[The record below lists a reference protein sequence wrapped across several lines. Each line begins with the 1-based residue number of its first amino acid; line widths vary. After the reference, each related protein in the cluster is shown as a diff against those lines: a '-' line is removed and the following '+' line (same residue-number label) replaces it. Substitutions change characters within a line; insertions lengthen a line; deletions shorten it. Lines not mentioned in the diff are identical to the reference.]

1 MQNKLAIDR
10 FKSPIGAVFLVAR
23 GNTLCSVDFVDYE
36 ERMEKLL
43 ARRYGDCALKH
54 EANPGGLTARLRAY
68 FEGDL
73 AAIEDIGV
81 EFSGTPFQE
90 TVWRALR
97 DIPAGRTETYGRIA
111 ARIGRPA
118 ASRAVGHANSQNPI
132 AIVVPCHRVI
142 GADASLTGYAGG
154 MHRKRWLLEHEGS
167 VTGLFQLTPPGA
179 TNNRA

>member
-10 FKSPIGAVFLVAR
+10 FKSPIGEVFLVAR
-23 GNTLCSVDFVDYE
+23 GDRLCSVDFVDYE

-43 ARRYGDCALKH
+43 ARRYRDCSLRH
-54 EANPGGLTARLRAY
+54 ERNPGGVTALLRAY

-73 AAIEDIGV
+73 AATENIGV
-81 EFSGTPFQE
+81 EFHGTPFQE

-97 DIPAGRTETYGRIA
+97 DIPAGTTETYGRLA
-111 ARIGRPA
+111 ARIGRPT

-142 GADASLTGYAGG
+142 GANASLTGYAGG
-154 MHRKRWLLEHEGS
+154 IHRKRWLLDHESG
-167 VTGLFQLTPPGA
+167 VDGLFQPTPAGDSNHQA
-179 TNNRA
+179 